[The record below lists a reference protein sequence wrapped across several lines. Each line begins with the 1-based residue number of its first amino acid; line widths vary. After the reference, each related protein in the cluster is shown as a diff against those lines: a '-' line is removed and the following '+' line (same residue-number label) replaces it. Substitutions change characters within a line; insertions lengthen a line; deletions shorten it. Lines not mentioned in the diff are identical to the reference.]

1 MKKTLALL
9 LALVLL
15 ISTVPFAS
23 AAHKDGC
30 TLPVDWNDDGVCD
43 FCRGTLD
50 DSDEAPAV
58 CSHTITETDYRAN
71 NDGTHVVKTL
81 CANETCGELLDE
93 DIENCADGNGDGD
106 CDKCHADVE
115 VEDACP
121 HSATTETIIPNGDGT
136 HTVKTVC
143 SDPDCGVT
151 VSQPKEDCA
160 DADANG
166 VCDIC
171 NAAMV
176 EKEEQKVYIT
186 CPQDG
191 SETTSSSKTLSFTL
205 SGVDTDD
212 VTWTFSVSG
221 SADAAITA
229 SEQNGRSA
237 SATVSAGGAGLA
249 KVTATAKWADGEV
262 SDSFSISFYTR
273 KDWVVY
279 VKEGKKTLRFTDTN
293 VFSKVSGVYN
303 DKVDNYSLYR
313 LLTDGRAT
321 RVILSE
327 ERKNNEDVGLISYK
341 TTGKFYQYDPED
353 YNDYAIRDLENL
365 MFTVVGEGTYKL
377 NYELYEMTGSKGLT
391 TTRGTLSIVTGDP
404 GEMEKDLTYHTSGS
418 PVTFDQ
424 GDFIDYWEDNCR
436 DVTEKL
442 KYVKFDMDDLYG
454 AMYLD
459 KTQRGMAKSSYKF
472 CPDWTK
478 SSTGMYDLDTLTYV
492 PDPREDSYTE
502 EIDFV
507 AYGNRDG
514 VVRGTV
520 MIILGEDVTFTDVKT
535 SDWFYSSVAYVCA
548 NGIMNGVSDTKFEP
562 NGTLTRAMVVTMLY
576 RLAGE
581 PNSYDKGTFSDVP
594 GGQWYTDAVE
604 WAAHNEIV
612 QGIGGGR
619 FAPNTAIT
627 REQLATILYRY
638 AEYDRMDTDFGN
650 TELDDFRDDNK
661 VSAWAEDAMRWA
673 VHNGIME
680 GSNSYLSPGNTATRA
695 QAAAMFQRFMK

>member
-15 ISTVPFAS
+15 FGAVPFAS

-30 TLPVDWNDDGVCD
+30 TMPIDYDGDGICNFCHGTMANDETPDLCTHA
-43 FCRGTLD
+43 R
-50 DSDEAPAV
+50 
-58 CSHTITETDYRAN
+58 TEELYRAN
-71 NDGTHVVKTL
+71 NDGTHQVKTV
-81 CANETCGELLDE
+81 CSAEDCGELLDE
-93 DIENCADGNGDGD
+93 NIENCADGNDDGD
-106 CDKCHADVE
+106 CDKCGADVE
-115 VEDACP
+115 VPDACP
-121 HSATTETIIPNGDGT
+121 HEETEEILVPNNNGT
-136 HTVKTVC
+136 HSLKTVC
-143 SDPDCGVT
+143 KATDCGVT
-151 VSQPKEDCA
+151 VSQTKADCV
-160 DADANG
+160 DADENG
-166 VCDIC
+166 ICDVCL
-171 NAAMV
+171 AAMV
-176 EKEEQKVYIT
+176 EKEEEKAFIT

-191 SETTSSSKTLSFTL
+191 QDTTASSKTMTFSLG
-205 SGVDTDD
+205 GVDTDD
-212 VTWTFSVSG
+212 VTWSFSISG
-221 SADAAITA
+221 SADAVISS
-229 SEQNGRSA
+229 SEYNGRSA
-237 SATVSAGGAGLA
+237 SVTVSADSAGIA

-262 SDSFSISFYTR
+262 SASFSISFYTR

-279 VKEGKKTLRFTDTN
+279 VKEGKKTLRFTDTD

-303 DKVDNYSLYR
+303 DKVDTYSLYR

-341 TTGKFYQYDPED
+341 TTGKFYQYDPKD
-353 YNDYAIRDLENL
+353 YNDYAIRDLGNL

-377 NYELYEMTGSKGLT
+377 SYELYEMSGSKGLT

-404 GEMEKDLTYHTSGS
+404 GEMEKDITYRTNGNA
-418 PVTFDQ
+418 VIFDQ
-424 GDFIDYWEDNCR
+424 SDFIDYWEDNCR

-459 KTQRGMAKSSYKF
+459 KSQRGMAKSSYKF
-472 CPDWTK
+472 CPDWSK
-478 SSTGMYDLDTLTYV
+478 SSTGMYDLDALTYV

-520 MIILGEDVTFTDVKT
+520 TIILGEDVAFTDVNK
-535 SDWFYSSVAYVCA
+535 SDWFYSAVSYVCA

-576 RLAGE
+576 RMAGE
-581 PNSYDKGTFSDVP
+581 PNAYDKATFSDVQA
-594 GGQWYTDAVE
+594 GQWYTDAVE

-612 QGIGGGR
+612 EGVGNGK

-638 AEYDRMDTDFGN
+638 AKYDRMDTNSGN
-650 TELDDFRDDNK
+650 TDLSDFRDDNK
-661 VSAWAEDAMRWA
+661 VSAWAEEAMCWA

>member
-1 MKKTLALL
+1 MKKTLSLL

-15 ISTVPFAS
+15 LSAVPFAS
-23 AAHKDGC
+23 AAHKSSCMVRVDENNDGI
-30 TLPVDWNDDGVCD
+30 CD
-43 FCRGTLD
+43 FCRGSM
-50 DSDEAPAV
+50 SDVTEEPDVPAT
-58 CSHTITETDYRAN
+58 CDHTNTEVTYVAN
-71 NDGTHVVKTL
+71 NKIY
-81 CANETCGELLDE
+81 CANETCGKLVDE
-93 DIENCADGNGDGD
+93 NVENCADGDKDGD
-106 CDKCHADVE
+106 CDKCRADVE

-121 HSATTETIIPNGDGT
+121 HENTTESIIPNNNGT

-143 SDPDCGVT
+143 NAVDCGVT
-151 VSQPKEDCA
+151 VSQPKVDCT
-160 DADANG
+160 DADEDG
-166 VCDIC
+166 VCDVC
-171 NAAMV
+171 RAAMV
-176 EKEEQKVYIT
+176 EKEEEKVFIS
-186 CPQDG
+186 CPQD
-191 SETTSSSKTLSFTL
+191 ETDTTSSSKTLTFSL
-205 SGVDTDD
+205 GGVDTND

-221 SADAAITA
+221 SANATITA

-237 SATVSAGGAGLA
+237 SATVSAGNSGLA
-249 KVTATAKWADGEV
+249 KVTAHAKWADGDV
-262 SDSFSISFYTR
+262 SATFNISFYTR

-303 DKVDNYSLYR
+303 DKTDTYSLYR
-313 LLTDGRAT
+313 LLTDGCAT

-341 TTGKFYQYDPED
+341 TTGKFYQYDPAD

-377 NYELYEMTGSKGLT
+377 NYELYEMYGNKGLT

-404 GEMEKDLTYHTSGS
+404 GEMEKDLTYRTSGDAI
-418 PVTFDQ
+418 TFDQ
-424 GDFIDYWEDNCR
+424 SDFIDYWEDNCR
-436 DVTEKL
+436 DVSEKL

-492 PDPREDSYTE
+492 PDPREDRYTE

-514 VVRGTV
+514 VVRGSVT
-520 MIILGEDVTFTDVKT
+520 IILGDEVEFTDVST
-535 SDWFYSSVAYVCA
+535 SDWFYGSVAYVCA

-581 PNSYDKGTFSDVP
+581 PNSYDKGTFSDVA
-594 GGQWYTDAVE
+594 GGQWYTEAVE

-612 QGIGGGR
+612 DGIGGGK

-638 AEYDRMDTDFGN
+638 AKYDRMDTNFGN
-650 TELDDFRDDNK
+650 TDLDDFRDDNK

-680 GSNSYLSPGNTATRA
+680 GSNNYLSPGNTATRA